1 MGFTGRKPSIIE
13 AQKEKLAEGT
23 IRRTKGAGGGSG
35 GNYGY
40 WRWNGTDDWEKVDK
54 TAYDRYNA
62 DQVEQKK
69 YFDNNDDGILSESEI
84 NSTIIEV
91 GPLGGKLPSNDIKC
105 YRWPDDTIGT
115 GTDYVFFQFGKY
127 LPPFSRDVD
136 VLRIS
141 SAQILGEKVEDLALT
156 DSKTNEQI
164 ERGSSSPAVQ
174 TQYNASVS
182 QLDVTD
188 EASIMLPMPQDLSTE
203 SNQQWQGK
211 QFTATG
217 RAAVAALAAGNFSFA
232 SSVVNNIAGNATA
245 IQTALTSSVLNSIPG
260 VGGNLE
266 FNDISG
272 STRGVVINP
281 NAELL
286 YDAPEMREIGMI
298 FRLVPRNYDES
309 VEIREI
315 VRMFRQASMP
325 SWGSEDV
332 DLVSGQKEQTG
343 SFNFGDMNNWIHVPK
358 LCKFTFMT
366 GSKANKHIIQYK
378 PCAIS
383 GVEVNYTPDGTWSSH
398 TNPTSDNIM
407 PGSPPTAVELRLN
420 FMETKLIYADEVARG
435 F

>member
-1 MGFTGRKPSIIE
+1 MGFTGKKPSIIE
-13 AQKEKLAEGT
+13 AQNNNLPEGYMM
-23 IRRTKGAGGGSG
+23 RTKGNGGGT
-35 GNYGY
+35 NPRYGY
-40 WRWNGTDDWEKVDK
+40 WRWNGTDDWEQVDK
-54 TAYDRYNA
+54 PAYDRWNA
-62 DQVEQKK
+62 DQIQKDE
-69 YFDNNDDGILSESEI
+69 YFGDSEI

-91 GPLGGKLPSNDIKC
+91 GPLGGKLPSNDPKC
-105 YRWPDDTIGT
+105 YRWPDDTINT

-127 LPPFSRDVD
+127 IPPFSRDAD
-136 VLRIS
+136 VLRTS
-141 SAQILGEKVEDLALT
+141 SAQILAENEKDFEIGTRDT
-156 DSKTNEQI
+156 RDQI
-164 ERGSSSPAVQ
+164 ERGSSTAAVQ
-174 TQYNASVS
+174 TQYNASAS

-188 EASIMLPMPQDLSTE
+188 EASVMLPMPQDLSTE

-286 YDAPEMREIGMI
+286 YDAPEMREVGMI

-309 VEIREI
+309 IEIREI

-398 TNPTSDNIM
+398 TNPTSDNVM

>member
-13 AQKEKLAEGT
+13 AQKNNLPEGFMQ
-23 IRRTKGAGGGSG
+23 RTKGAGGGSG

-40 WRWNGTDDWEKVDK
+40 WRWNGTDDWTEVDK
-54 TAYDRYNA
+54 TAYDRWNA
-62 DQVEQKK
+62 DQIQRDE
-69 YFDNNDDGILSESEI
+69 YFDGSEI

-91 GPLGGKLPSNDIKC
+91 GPLGGKLPSYEQKC

-211 QFTATG
+211 QFTASG

-245 IQTALTSSVLNSIPG
+245 IQTALTSSLLNSIPG

-332 DLVSGQKEQTG
+332 DLVSGQKDQTNN
-343 SFNFGDMNNWIHVPK
+343 FNFGDMNNWIHVPK

-398 TNPTSDNIM
+398 TNPTSDNVM

>member
-40 WRWNGTDDWEKVDK
+40 WRWNGTDDWEEVDK
-54 TAYDRYNA
+54 TAYDRWNA
-62 DQVEQKK
+62 DQIQKDE
-69 YFDNNDDGILSESEI
+69 YFDGSEI

-174 TQYNASVS
+174 TQYNASVT

-332 DLVSGQKEQTG
+332 DLVSGQKDQTG

>member
-1 MGFTGRKPSIIE
+1 MGFTGKKPSIIE
-13 AQKEKLAEGT
+13 AQNNNLPEGYMM
-23 IRRTKGAGGGSG
+23 RTKGNGGGT
-35 GNYGY
+35 NPRYGY
-40 WRWNGTDDWEKVDK
+40 WRWNGTDDWEQVDK
-54 TAYDRYNA
+54 PAYDRWNA
-62 DQVEQKK
+62 DQIQKDE
-69 YFDNNDDGILSESEI
+69 YFGDSEI

-91 GPLGGKLPSNDIKC
+91 GPLGGKLPSNDPKC
-105 YRWPDDTIGT
+105 YRWPDDTINT

-127 LPPFSRDVD
+127 IPPFSRDAD
-136 VLRIS
+136 VLRTS
-141 SAQILGEKVEDLALT
+141 SAQILAENEKDFEIGTRDT
-156 DSKTNEQI
+156 RDQI
-164 ERGSSSPAVQ
+164 ERGSSTAAVQ
-174 TQYNASVS
+174 TQYNASAS

-286 YDAPEMREIGMI
+286 YDAPEMREVGMI

-309 VEIREI
+309 IEIREI

-398 TNPTSDNIM
+398 TNPTSDNVM

>member
-1 MGFTGRKPSIIE
+1 MGFKGKKPSIIE
-13 AQKEKLAEGT
+13 AQKENLPEGV
-23 IRRTKGAGGGSG
+23 IRRTKGNGGGTNP
-35 GNYGY
+35 NYGY
-40 WRWNGTDDWEKVDK
+40 WRWNGTDDWEKVGKD
-54 TAYDRYNA
+54 AYDRYTA
-62 DQVEQKK
+62 DQIQQEN
-69 YFDNNDDGILSESEI
+69 YFEDSEI

-91 GPLGGKLPSNDIKC
+91 GPLGGKLPSTDLKC

-127 LPPFSRDVD
+127 LPPFSREVD
-136 VLRIS
+136 VLRES
-141 SAQILGEKVEDLALT
+141 SADILNEDVKDLDVT

-164 ERGSSSPAVQ
+164 EKGSSSPAVQ
-174 TQYNASVS
+174 TQYNASAS

-188 EASIMLPMPQDLSTE
+188 EASVMLPMPQDLSTE

-232 SSVVNNIAGNATA
+232 SSVVENIAGNAVA
-245 IQTALTSSVLNSIPG
+245 IQNALTTSVLNSIPG

-266 FNDISG
+266 FNDVSG

-286 YDAPEMREIGMI
+286 YDAPEMREVGMI

-315 VRMFRQASMP
+315 IRMFRQASMP

-332 DLVSGQKEQTG
+332 DLVSGQKDQTDK
-343 SFNFGDMNNWIHVPK
+343 FNFGDMNNWIHVPK

-366 GSKANKHIIQYK
+366 GSNANKHIIQYK

-398 TNPTSDNIM
+398 TNPNQDKVM

-420 FMETKLIYADEVARG
+420 FMETKLIFADEVARG

>member
-1 MGFTGRKPSIIE
+1 MGFTGKKPSIIE
-13 AQKEKLAEGT
+13 AQNNNLPEGYMM
-23 IRRTKGAGGGSG
+23 RTKGNGGGT
-35 GNYGY
+35 NPRYGY
-40 WRWNGTDDWEKVDK
+40 WRWNGTDDWEQVDK
-54 TAYDRYNA
+54 PAYDRWNA
-62 DQVEQKK
+62 DQIQKDE
-69 YFDNNDDGILSESEI
+69 YFGDSEI

-91 GPLGGKLPSNDIKC
+91 GPLGGKLPSNEPKC
-105 YRWPDDTIGT
+105 YRWPDDTINT

-127 LPPFSRDVD
+127 IPPFSRDAD
-136 VLRIS
+136 VLRTS
-141 SAQILGEKVEDLALT
+141 SAQILAENEKDFEIGTRDT
-156 DSKTNEQI
+156 RDQI
-164 ERGSSSPAVQ
+164 ERGSSTAAVQ
-174 TQYNASVS
+174 TQYNASAS

-286 YDAPEMREIGMI
+286 YDAPEMREVGMI

-309 VEIREI
+309 IEIREI

-398 TNPTSDNIM
+398 TNPTSDNVM

>member
-1 MGFTGRKPSIIE
+1 MGFKGRKPSILE
-13 AQKEKLAEGT
+13 AQKEGLPEGV
-23 IRRTKGAGGGSG
+23 IRRTKGAGGGQG

-40 WRWNGTDDWEKVDK
+40 WRWNGTDDWEQVDK
-54 TAYDRYNA
+54 TAYDRYTA
-62 DQVEQKK
+62 DQFQQEN
-69 YFDNNDDGILSESEI
+69 YFGDSEI

-91 GPLGGKLPSNDIKC
+91 GPLGGKLPSYDAKC
-105 YRWPDDTIGT
+105 YRWPDDTINT

-127 LPPFSRDVD
+127 PAPFSLDVD
-136 VLRIS
+136 VLRES
-141 SAQILGEKVEDLALT
+141 SADILGENVKDLDLT

-164 ERGSSSPAVQ
+164 ERGSSTAASQ
-174 TQYNASVS
+174 RQYNASAT

-188 EASIMLPMPQDLSTE
+188 EASVMLPMPQDLSTE

-232 SSVVNNIAGNATA
+232 NSVINNIAGNATA

-260 VGGNLE
+260 VGGNIE

-272 STRGVVINP
+272 STRGVVLNP

-286 YDAPEMREIGMI
+286 YDAPEMREVGMI
-298 FRLVPRNYDES
+298 FRLVPRNYNES
-309 VEIREI
+309 VKIREI
-315 VRMFRQASMP
+315 IRMFRQASMP

-332 DLVSGQKEQTG
+332 DLVSGQKDQTG
-343 SFNFGDMNNWIHVPK
+343 KFNLGDMNNWIHVPK

-366 GSKANKHIIQYK
+366 GSNANKHIIQYK

-398 TNPTSDNIM
+398 TNPNQNVEDANM

>member
-1 MGFTGRKPSIIE
+1 MGFKGRKPSILQ
-13 AQKEKLAEGT
+13 AQKDKLPEGV
-23 IRRTKGAGGGSG
+23 IKRTKGSGGGTNP
-35 GNYGY
+35 NYGY
-40 WRWNGTDDWEKVDK
+40 WRWNGTDDWEKVGKD
-54 TAYDRYNA
+54 AYDRYTA
-62 DQVEQKK
+62 DQFQQEK
-69 YFDNNDDGILSESEI
+69 YFEDSEI

-91 GPLGGKLPSNDIKC
+91 GPLGGKLPSTDLKC

-127 LPPFSRDVD
+127 KPPFSRDVD
-136 VLRIS
+136 VLRKS
-141 SAQILGEKVEDLALT
+141 SAQILGENKKEFEIGTRDT
-156 DSKTNEQI
+156 QDQI
-164 ERGSSSPAVQ
+164 ERGSSTAVAQ
-174 TQYNASVS
+174 PQYNASAS

-188 EASIMLPMPQDLSTE
+188 EASVMLPMPQDLSTE

-232 SSVVNNIAGNATA
+232 SSVVENIAGNAVA
-245 IQTALTSSVLNSIPG
+245 IQNALTTSVLNSIPG
-260 VGGNLE
+260 VGGNLD
-266 FNDISG
+266 FNDVSG

-286 YDAPEMREIGMI
+286 YDAPEMREVGMI
-298 FRLVPRNYDES
+298 FRLVPRNYEES

-315 VRMFRQASMP
+315 IRMFRQASMP

-343 SFNFGDMNNWIHVPK
+343 KFNFGDMNNWIHVPK

-366 GSKANKHIIQYK
+366 GSNANKHIIQYK

-398 TNPTSDNIM
+398 TNPNKVVRDQDEVIK
-407 PGSPPTAVELRLN
+407 GSPPTAVELRLN
-420 FMETKLIYADEVARG
+420 FMETKLIFADEVARG

>member
-1 MGFTGRKPSIIE
+1 MGQKGRKPSILE
-13 AQKEKLAEGT
+13 AQKENLPEGV
-23 IRRTKGAGGGSG
+23 IRRTRGNGGGTKPK
-35 GNYGY
+35 YGY
-40 WRWNGTDDWEKVDK
+40 WRWNGTDDWEQVGKD
-54 TAYDRYNA
+54 AYDRYIA
-62 DQVEQKK
+62 DQIQQDQ
-69 YFDNNDDGILSESEI
+69 YFGDSEI

-91 GPLGGKLPSNDIKC
+91 GPLGGKLPSNDPKC

-127 LPPFSRDVD
+127 IPPFSRDAD
-136 VLRIS
+136 VLRTS
-141 SAQILGEKVEDLALT
+141 SAQILAENEKDFEIGTRDT
-156 DSKTNEQI
+156 RDQI
-164 ERGSSSPAVQ
+164 ERGSSSAAVQ
-174 TQYNASVS
+174 TQYNASAS

-188 EASIMLPMPQDLSTE
+188 EASVMLPMPQDLSTE

-286 YDAPEMREIGMI
+286 YDAPEMREVGMI

-315 VRMFRQASMP
+315 IRMFRQASMP

-366 GSKANKHIIQYK
+366 GSNANKHIIQYK

-398 TNPTSDNIM
+398 TNPNQDKVM

>member
-1 MGFTGRKPSIIE
+1 MGFKGRKPSIIE
-13 AQKEKLAEGT
+13 AQKEKLPEGV
-23 IRRTKGAGGGSG
+23 IRRTKGNGGGTNP
-35 GNYGY
+35 NYGY
-40 WRWNGTDDWEKVDK
+40 WRWNGTDDWESVDK
-54 TAYDRYNA
+54 PAYDRYIA
-62 DQVEQKK
+62 DQFQQDN
-69 YFDNNDDGILSESEI
+69 YFEESEI
-84 NSTIIEV
+84 NSTIIQV
-91 GPLGGKLPSNDIKC
+91 GPLGGKLPSTDLKC

-127 LPPFSRDVD
+127 KPPFSREVD
-136 VLRIS
+136 VLRAS
-141 SAQILGEKVEDLALT
+141 SADILGENVEDLDLT
-156 DSKTNEQI
+156 DSKTNEAI
-164 ERGSSSPAVQ
+164 EKGSSSPVVQ
-174 TQYNASVS
+174 TQYNASAS

-260 VGGNLE
+260 VGGNIE

-272 STRGVVINP
+272 STRGVVLNP

-286 YDAPEMREIGMI
+286 YDAPEMREVGMI

-315 VRMFRQASMP
+315 IRMFRQASMP

-343 SFNFGDMNNWIHVPK
+343 KFNFGDMNNWIHVPK

-366 GSKANKHIIQYK
+366 GSQANKHIIQYK

-383 GVEVNYTPDGTWSSH
+383 GVEVNYTPDGTWSAH
-398 TNPTSDNIM
+398 TNPNQDVSVEVT

>member
-1 MGFTGRKPSIIE
+1 MGFKGKKPSILE
-13 AQKEKLAEGT
+13 AQKEDLPEGV
-23 IRRTKGAGGGSG
+23 IRRTKGAGGGTNP
-35 GNYGY
+35 NYGY
-40 WRWNGTDDWEKVDK
+40 WRWNGTDDWESVSQA
-54 TAYDRYNA
+54 AYDRYTA
-62 DQVEQKK
+62 DQFQQEN
-69 YFDNNDDGILSESEI
+69 YFEGSEI

-91 GPLGGKLPSNDIKC
+91 GPLGGKLPSNDLKC
-105 YRWPDDTIGT
+105 YRWPDDSIGT

-174 TQYNASVS
+174 TQYNASAS
-182 QLDVTD
+182 QLDVTN

-211 QFTATG
+211 QFTASG

-232 SSVVNNIAGNATA
+232 SSVVENIAGNAVA
-245 IQTALTSSVLNSIPG
+245 IQNALTTSVLNSIPG

-266 FNDISG
+266 FNDVSG

-298 FRLVPRNYDES
+298 FKLVPRNYDELS
-309 VEIREI
+309 
-315 VRMFRQASMP
+315 
-325 SWGSEDV
+325 
-332 DLVSGQKEQTG
+332 L
-343 SFNFGDMNNWIHVPK
+343 IH
-358 LCKFTFMT
+358 
-366 GSKANKHIIQYK
+366 I
-378 PCAIS
+378 
-383 GVEVNYTPDGTWSSH
+383 
-398 TNPTSDNIM
+398 
-407 PGSPPTAVELRLN
+407 
-420 FMETKLIYADEVARG
+420 
-435 F
+435 

>member
-1 MGFTGRKPSIIE
+1 MGTKGRKPSIIE
-13 AQKEKLAEGT
+13 AQKENLPEGV
-23 IRRTKGAGGGSG
+23 IRRTRGNGGGT
-35 GNYGY
+35 NPKYGY
-40 WRWNGTDDWEKVDK
+40 WRWNGTDDWESVDK
-54 TAYDRYNA
+54 PAYDRYIA
-62 DQVEQKK
+62 DQIQQDQ
-69 YFDNNDDGILSESEI
+69 YFGDSEI

-91 GPLGGKLPSNDIKC
+91 GPLGGKLPSTELKC

-127 LPPFSRDVD
+127 LPPFSREVD
-136 VLRIS
+136 VLRES
-141 SAQILGEKVEDLALT
+141 SADILNENVKDLDVT

-164 ERGSSSPAVQ
+164 EKGSSSPAVQ
-174 TQYNASVS
+174 TQYNASAS

-260 VGGNLE
+260 VGGNIE

-286 YDAPEMREIGMI
+286 YDAPEMREVGMI

-315 VRMFRQASMP
+315 IRMFRQASMP

-343 SFNFGDMNNWIHVPK
+343 KFNFGDMNNWIHVPK

-366 GSKANKHIIQYK
+366 GSNANKHIIQYK

-383 GVEVNYTPDGTWSSH
+383 GVEVNYTPDGTWSAH
-398 TNPTSDNIM
+398 TNPNQDKVM